1 MVTFQ
6 ATRNSCFHDFIL
18 TTYDLLAFQGSHES
32 RLTNKQTNLRLNKY
46 EHKLQYSTLVCV
58 LITMCGITLRCL
70 FISMYIFS
78 PFVTGVCGASGEAV
92 VYVGDVRKRTGST
105 SITYE
110 FTGRELRVDCRSR
123 PLSPVVTREFTSYEL
138 PGTHH

>member
-1 MVTFQ
+1 
-6 ATRNSCFHDFIL
+6 
-18 TTYDLLAFQGSHES
+18 
-32 RLTNKQTNLRLNKY
+32 
-46 EHKLQYSTLVCV
+46 
-58 LITMCGITLRCL
+58 
-70 FISMYIFS
+70 MYIFS
-78 PFVTGVCGASGEAV
+78 PLVTGVCGASGEAV

-138 PGTHH
+138 PGTHHN